1 MKKGTFIIG
10 ILIIIL
16 FLSGQEI
23 QEEAMAINIEVPV
36 RVFKGD
42 TFIDNLTIDDF
53 EIYEDGVLQD
63 IEAVYYIK
71 KTNIERHEEKKKFAP
86 KTQRHF
92 FLFFEIEDYAKRL
105 KDGMNY
111 FFENVLIPSD
121 NLTIVSP
128 RKMYRFESKSFE
140 KMTREE
146 IVEELGSI
154 LRKDAV
160 MGSSE
165 YRSAIHD
172 IQRMTRQIAAKMGN
186 PRDVDSA
193 EGDTQ
198 LFQRQDLDEIFS
210 HYIVLL
216 EKLESLRRVDEQKM
230 LDFANYLQDMD
241 GQKFVI
247 LFYQREFIPQLD
259 SRILE
264 QVTELYQDMPNFVF
278 QLQTV
283 YGLSSRDVSIDVQRV
298 KQAYSDSSIS
308 IHFLFFTKPAEHVSG
323 VQFVERSE
331 DIFSAFSEMALATG
345 GFVESSSNPE
355 HLLQKASEAT
365 ENYYLVYYSPKNYL
379 ADGKFKNIKVK
390 VKGKSYRV
398 THRAG
403 YIAD

>member
-10 ILIIIL
+10 ILFLIL

-23 QEEAMAINIEVPV
+23 QEEAIAINIEVPV

-63 IEAVYYIK
+63 IEAAYFIK
-71 KTNIERHEEKKKFAP
+71 KTNIERQEEKKKFTP

-92 FLFFEIEDYAKRL
+92 FLFFEIEDYPKRL
-105 KDGMNY
+105 KDGINY
-111 FFENVLIPSD
+111 FFENVLVPGD

-128 RKMYRFESKSFE
+128 QKMYRFESQSFL
-140 KMTREE
+140 KMTRKE

-172 IQRMTRQIAAKMGN
+172 LQRMTRQIAAMMGN
-186 PRDVDSA
+186 PLDVDA
-193 EGDTQ
+193 TEGDAQ
-198 LFQRQDLDEIFS
+198 LFSKDLDEVFS
-210 HYIVLL
+210 LYIVLL
-216 EKLESLRRVDEQKM
+216 EKLESLRRVDKQKL
-230 LDFANYLQDMD
+230 LDFANYLQDME

-264 QVTELYQDMPNFVF
+264 QVAELYQDMPNFVF
-278 QLQTV
+278 QLQTIH
-283 YGLSSRDVSIDVQRV
+283 GLSSREVSIDV
-298 KQAYSDSSIS
+298 
-308 IHFLFFTKPAEHVSG
+308 
-323 VQFVERSE
+323 
-331 DIFSAFSEMALATG
+331 
-345 GFVESSSNPE
+345 
-355 HLLQKASEAT
+355 
-365 ENYYLVYYSPKNYL
+365 
-379 ADGKFKNIKVK
+379 
-390 VKGKSYRV
+390 
-398 THRAG
+398 
-403 YIAD
+403 

>member
-1 MKKGTFIIG
+1 
-10 ILIIIL
+10 
-16 FLSGQEI
+16 
-23 QEEAMAINIEVPV
+23 
-36 RVFKGD
+36 
-42 TFIDNLTIDDF
+42 
-53 EIYEDGVLQD
+53 
-63 IEAVYYIK
+63 
-71 KTNIERHEEKKKFAP
+71 
-86 KTQRHF
+86 
-92 FLFFEIEDYAKRL
+92 
-105 KDGMNY
+105 
-111 FFENVLIPSD
+111 
-121 NLTIVSP
+121 
-128 RKMYRFESKSFE
+128 MYRFESKSFE

>member
-1 MKKGTFIIG
+1 MRKGTFIIG
-10 ILIIIL
+10 ILLLIS
-16 FLSGQEI
+16 FLPGQEI
-23 QEEAMAINIEVPV
+23 QEEAIAINIEVPV
-36 RVFKGD
+36 RVYKGD
-42 TFIDNLTIDDF
+42 TFVDDLKIEDF

-63 IEAVYYIK
+63 IEAVYFIK
-71 KTNIERHEEKKKFAP
+71 KTSIERQEEKKRFTP
-86 KTQRHF
+86 MTQRHF
-92 FLFFEIEDYAKRL
+92 FLFFEIEDYTKRL
-105 KDGMNY
+105 KNGLNY
-111 FFENVLIPSD
+111 FFKNVLIPGD

-128 RKMYRFESKSFE
+128 LKMYRFESESLE

-146 IVEELGSI
+146 IIEELGSI

-165 YRSAIHD
+165 YRSAVQD
-172 IQRMTRQIAAKMGN
+172 LQRMTRQIAALMGN
-186 PRDVDSA
+186 PDDIDAAGGDV
-193 EGDTQ
+193 Q
-198 LFQRQDLDEIFS
+198 LYEKDLDAVFS

-216 EKLESLRRVDEQKM
+216 EKLESLRRVDEQKL
-230 LDFANYLQDMD
+230 LDFANYLQDMV

-259 SRILE
+259 SRILD
-264 QVTELYQDMPNFVF
+264 QYMQMNQDMPNFMF
-278 QLQTV
+278 QLQTAF
-283 YGLSSRDVSIDVQRV
+283 GLSSREVSIDVQRV

-331 DIFSAFSEMALATG
+331 DIFSTFSEMALATG

-355 HLLQKASEAT
+355 FLFQKASQAT
-365 ENYYLVYYSPKNYL
+365 ENYYLIYYSPKKYV
-379 ADGKFKNIKVK
+379 ADGKFRNIKVK
-390 VKGKSYRV
+390 VKGRNYRV